1 MSSLKEVFKIMKVE
15 GEKVGF
21 NVNENKTK
29 FMVSNSKTLQKQ
41 PKMKKFRNSIINV
54 WNILLTQG
62 GGGKHWAE

>member
-54 WNILLTQG
+54 
-62 GGGKHWAE
+62 